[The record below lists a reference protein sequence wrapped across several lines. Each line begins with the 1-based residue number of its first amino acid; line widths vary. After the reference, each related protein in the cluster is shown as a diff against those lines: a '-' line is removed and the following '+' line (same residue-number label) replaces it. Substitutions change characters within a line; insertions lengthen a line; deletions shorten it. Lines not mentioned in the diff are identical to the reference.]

1 MLPMA
6 FVVNPSFPAS
16 TAQELT
22 TVLKANPGKYGY
34 ASPGIGTMQHLA
46 FEAYKRQAGV
56 DALHVPYKGA
66 AAMMPDLMS
75 GQVPI
80 GVISAAA
87 ALGPARA
94 GKLRALAVTSPERL
108 PTAPD
113 WPALAETLPG
123 FSAAPNVFLV
133 GPPGISQPAVSRLS
147 AALRQAL
154 AARDVQES
162 FARQGA
168 TTTPGT
174 PEALRA
180 QIADEVKRWA
190 AVVKEAGVKAE

>member
-1 MLPMA
+1 
-6 FVVNPSFPAS
+6 
-16 TAQELT
+16 
-22 TVLKANPGKYGY
+22 
-34 ASPGIGTMQHLA
+34 
-46 FEAYKRQAGV
+46 
-56 DALHVPYKGA
+56 
-66 AAMMPDLMS
+66 
-75 GQVPI
+75 
-80 GVISAAA
+80 
-87 ALGPARA
+87 
-94 GKLRALAVTSPERL
+94 
-108 PTAPD
+108 
-113 WPALAETLPG
+113 
-123 FSAAPNVFLV
+123 
-133 GPPGISQPAVSRLS
+133 LS